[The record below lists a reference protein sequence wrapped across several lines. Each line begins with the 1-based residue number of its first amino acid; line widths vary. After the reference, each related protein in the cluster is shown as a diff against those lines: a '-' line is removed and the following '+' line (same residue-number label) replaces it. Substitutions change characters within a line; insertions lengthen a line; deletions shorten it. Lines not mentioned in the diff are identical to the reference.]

1 MELRLRRSGEGT
13 RRSYLLALFFTDM
26 TLERLAWCEIS
37 KKAIK
42 NNIEVIQDFV
52 GPKVDMMAVVKGNA
66 YGHGAVEVSKVAIE
80 AGAKYLGVSSFFEA
94 KKIREAKI
102 SFPIVILGYTPT
114 ENHYDMVENDL
125 TVTVRSLDVAHSLVT
140 AARRSN
146 KVAQVWIKV
155 DTGMH
160 RLGLNP
166 GEVLFFVK
174 KLQDLPNLE
183 IEGIFTH
190 FADADNLDLDF
201 TKKQLLI
208 FEKLL
213 KELDDAGIKIPIKSA
228 ANTAGMFALPG
239 SHFNLVRSGIGVY
252 GFNESESSKV
262 DLMKALSFKTEI
274 VQITEI
280 EKGEIVGYGQTFK
293 ATRPT
298 QVATIAVGY
307 GDGFRRA
314 PKNWGEVLIA
324 GQKAQLIGRVSM
336 DQAAAD
342 ITDLKG
348 DIRRGHEVVLIGKS
362 GNLEITAEDVAEKLG
377 TSVYEVLTGISARV
391 SRIYV

>member
-1 MELRLRRSGEGT
+1 M
-13 RRSYLLALFFTDM
+13 AI
-26 TLERLAWCEIS
+26 ERLAWCEIS
-37 KKAIK
+37 KKAIEH
-42 NNIEVIQDFV
+42 NIREIQTFV
-52 GPKVDMMAVVKGNA
+52 GPEVNVMAVVKANA
-66 YGHGAVEVSKVAIE
+66 YGHGAIEISKIALE
-80 AGAKYLGVSSFFEA
+80 SGAKYLGVSSFFEA
-94 KKIREAKI
+94 KQLRNSTIMA
-102 SFPIVILGYTPT
+102 PIVTLGFTPA
-114 ENHYDMVENDL
+114 ENYYDMVQNDV
-125 TVTVRSLDVAHSLVT
+125 TVTVRSLDVARALVS
-140 AARRSN
+140 AARRLN
-146 KVAQVWIKV
+146 KIAKVWIKV

-166 GEVLFFVK
+166 GEVLFFIR

-190 FADADNLDLDF
+190 FADADNFDLSF
-201 TKKQLLI
+201 TEKQLLI
-208 FEKLL
+208 FNKLL
-213 KELDDAGIKIPIKSA
+213 DELKGEGIDIPIKSA
-228 ANTAGMFALPG
+228 ANTAGIFTLPE

-252 GFNESESSKV
+252 GFDKSKKKLN
-262 DLMKALSFKTEI
+262 LMRALTFKTEI

-280 EKGEIVGYGQTFK
+280 EAGETVGYSRTFK
-293 ATRPT
+293 AKRPT
-298 QVATIAVGY
+298 LIATLAVGY

-324 GQKAQLIGRVSM
+324 GQKAPLVGRVSM

-377 TSVYEVLTGISARV
+377 TSVYEVLTGITARV
-391 SRIYV
+391 TRIYV